1 MKKIVITQ
9 RFEKIGK
16 FNEFRDNID
25 SNLPSLFQKLG
36 YTPIL
41 VPNNLNN
48 LNKFIK
54 QISPKETKIAFLQQ

>member
-16 FNEFRDNID
+16 FNEYRDNID
-25 SNLPSLFQKLG
+25 SKLPSLIQKLG

-41 VPNNLNN
+41 VPNNLEN
-48 LNKFIK
+48 LSKFIK
-54 QISPKETKIAFLQQ
+54 FQ